1 MIEIQAD
8 VLVTANVHIERR
20 EGIRGHP
27 VFINSF
33 VKRVFNIVF
42 TIVNYVIRK

>member
-20 EGIRGHP
+20 EGNL

-33 VKRVFNIVF
+33 AKRVFNIVF
-42 TIVNYVIRK
+42 TIVNYVIRN